1 MQPYL
6 CCLRKESLDRV
17 SVNNNIKCSS
27 IMYSLELIDYLV
39 IGVILLSLIG
49 VGLYF
54 TKKGG
59 EDMDA
64 FFVSGRSLP
73 WYIGGTSMIATSFA
87 ADTPLWVSSL
97 VRSHGVHYIWQFWAP
112 LIGSVLAVVYFARKW
127 RRMAFVTDIEF
138 MEARYDGAPAKTLR
152 GWTGA
157 WGALVICPLISAWVI
172 KAMETIGREAVG
184 LPPESQLAV
193 TVAVVTVAILMC
205 GLSGL
210 FGVVYTDFIQFI
222 LATVGTIL
230 LAILSVREVGGLG
243 AMVEQLRAMTEW
255 GGNQLSIAPQ
265 IGSETG
271 QMSVWNAIGYFG
283 FLWIGVGLSG
293 GYQAQR
299 LLASRSPKDAS
310 YAQLM
315 HTVVY
320 FGLMAWPWI
329 LVALCSM
336 ILIPVDDVADQSAAY
351 PRMIVM
357 ILPIG
362 LRGLLVAA
370 LLAAFISTI
379 STLFNWGSSY
389 LVNDIYRRFINP
401 KATEKNYV
409 FIARIAT
416 VFMAAAGAYISIQAE
431 NIQQLLTLAYV
442 LGSAGV
448 VPGVLRWLW
457 WRTTGKGE
465 LIALVVG
472 WILTI
477 LLLFVKAFDG
487 PATQLLGLE
496 DGVAFSSDPNLVG
509 ARMFLMVVGVGLA
522 AVVGSLLTK
531 PEDMDQL
538 KRFAMRARP
547 FAFGWRPVI
556 QQMEVVYVEQEPLGR
571 TMLSWALGLVS
582 VVSLLVGC
590 GKFLLGSPLTGLVL
604 LGVGAVTL
612 ALTLRRIRQDCAG
625 DVEQEDFLHEL
636 EPGHEQE

>member
-1 MQPYL
+1 MHA
-6 CCLRKESLDRV
+6 
-17 SVNNNIKCSS
+17 
-27 IMYSLELIDYLV
+27 LEFLDYLV
-39 IGVILLSLIG
+39 IVAILLSLIG

-59 EDMDA
+59 EDMDS

-87 ADTPLWVSSL
+87 ADTPLWVSAL

-112 LIGSVLAVVYFARKW
+112 LIGSALAVVYFGRKW

-184 LPPESQLAV
+184 LPPESQVAV
-193 TVAVVTVAILMC
+193 TIAVVTVAILMC

-222 LATVGTIL
+222 LATTGTIL
-230 LAILSVREVGGLG
+230 LAVLSVRAVGGLD
-243 AMVEQLRAMTEW
+243 AMVEQLKAMGEW

-265 IGSETG
+265 VGSGEG
-271 QMSVWNAIGYFG
+271 QMSMWNAIGYFG
-283 FLWIGVGLSG
+283 FLWIGVGLSS

-299 LLASRSPKDAS
+299 LLASKDSKHAS

-315 HTVVY
+315 HSIVY
-320 FGLMAWPWI
+320 FSLMAWPWI

-336 ILIPVDDVADQSAAY
+336 ILMPELDVADQSAAY

-362 LRGLLVAA
+362 LRGLLIAA

-389 LVNDIYRRFINP
+389 LVNDIYRRFLNP
-401 KATEKNYV
+401 NATEKNYV
-409 FIARIAT
+409 TIARVAT
-416 VFMAAAGAYISIQAE
+416 VFMAVAGAYISIQAE

-465 LIALVVG
+465 LIALLVG
-472 WILTI
+472 WIMTI
-477 LLLFVKAFDG
+477 LLIFVNAFDG
-487 PATQLLGLE
+487 EFTDKLFGAGINAEGIQMHL
-496 DGVAFSSDPNLVG
+496 SNDPDLVG
-509 ARMFLMVVGVGLA
+509 ARMLLMVMSVGLA
-522 AVVGSLLTK
+522 CVIASLLTK
-531 PEDMDQL
+531 QEDMDQL

-556 QQMEVVYVEQEPLGR
+556 AQMQVVYVEQEPIGR
-571 TMLSWALGLVS
+571 TLVSWAISLVAII
-582 VVSLLVGC
+582 SLLVGV
-590 GKFLLGSPLTGLVL
+590 GKLLLGSVPFG
-604 LGVGAVTL
+604 L
-612 ALTLRRIRQDCAG
+612 ALLALGGVSLYLTILRISNDCAG
-625 DVEQEDFLHEL
+625 DVDEGDFLDTK
-636 EPGHEQE
+636 GS